1 MLPLMRRQLPVRF
14 WIEAITAS
22 LGLALLVLT
31 LFSAEWFEE
40 LTGLEPDGG
49 NGSLEWALP
58 AALLAI
64 SAGLAYFA
72 RRNYQRAPLH
82 A

>member
-1 MLPLMRRQLPVRF
+1 MRRNLPVRF

-31 LFSAEWFEE
+31 LFSAEWFEA
-40 LTGLEPDGG
+40 LTGLNPDGG
-49 NGSLEWALP
+49 NGSLERVLP
-58 AALLAI
+58 LALLAI
-64 SAGLAYFA
+64 AASSAYFS
-72 RRNYQRAPLH
+72 RRSYQRSPLR